1 MTRISTRAGGNPPEH
16 TDPAPVGGLRGPLGT
31 PGDRS
36 HAPQK
41 TRRPARRRRRGATVV
56 EFAVVAP
63 LLFLFIFAM
72 IEFGRMVMVEQI
84 LTNAAREGARR
95 GILEQTTAAEV
106 ETIVSDYLT
115 GSSISGATVTVS
127 PDQLRQVGF
136 GQPVTVSVSVPYS
149 QVSWLPTPRFLGG
162 TNLTA
167 QSVMRGE
174 RPE

>member
-1 MTRISTRAGGNPPEH
+1 MKIFTEAVGNRPENGNWKGA
-16 TDPAPVGGLRGPLGT
+16 DEPAIALGT
-31 PGDRS
+31 PGNPRRTA
-36 HAPQK
+36 HG
-41 TRRPARRRRRGATVV
+41 TRRSARGGRRGATVV

-95 GILEQTTAAEV
+95 GILEQSTATEV

-115 GSSISGATVTVS
+115 ESSISGATVSVS
-127 PDQLRQVGF
+127 PEHFSQVGF
-136 GQPVTVSVSVPYS
+136 GDPVTVTVFVPYS
-149 QVSWLPTPRFLGG
+149 QVSWLPTSRFLGG
-162 TNLTA
+162 TNLSA
-167 QSVMRGE
+167 QSVRRCE

>member
-1 MTRISTRAGGNPPEH
+1 M
-16 TDPAPVGGLRGPLGT
+16 
-31 PGDRS
+31 
-36 HAPQK
+36 
-41 TRRPARRRRRGATVV
+41 V

-95 GILEQTTAAEV
+95 GILEQTTPSEV
-106 ETIVSDYLT
+106 ETLVSDYLT
-115 GSSISGATVTVS
+115 GSSVSGATVSVS
-127 PDQLRQVGF
+127 PASFHQVGF
-136 GQPVTVSVSVPYS
+136 GDPVTVTVSVPYG
-149 QVSWLPTPRFLGG
+149 QVSWLPTPRFLGE

>member
-1 MTRISTRAGGNPPEH
+1 VTRISTRADGNPPEH
-16 TDPAPVGGLRGPLGT
+16 TDPAPVDRRRSPLGT
-31 PGDRS
+31 PGSRS
-36 HAPQK
+36 HAPPK
-41 TRRPARRRRRGATVV
+41 TRRAARRRRRGATVV
-56 EFAVVAP
+56 EFAIVAP

-84 LTNAAREGARR
+84 LTNGAREGARR
-95 GILEQTTAAEV
+95 GILEQSTAAEV
-106 ETIVSDYLT
+106 ETLVSDYLT
-115 GSSISGATVTVS
+115 ESSISGATVTVS
-127 PDQLRQVGF
+127 PGNFHQVGF
-136 GQPVTVSVSVPYS
+136 GDPVTVSVSVPYS

>member
-1 MTRISTRAGGNPPEH
+1 MTRISKTTDGNRPEH
-16 TDPAPVGGLRGPLGT
+16 TDPAPVGRRRSPLGT

-36 HAPQK
+36 HVPRK

-72 IEFGRMVMVEQI
+72 LEFGRMVMVEQI

-95 GILEQTTAAEV
+95 GILEQSTRAEV

-115 GSSISGATVTVS
+115 GSSVCGATVTVS
-127 PDQLRQVGF
+127 PDQLRRVGF
-136 GQPVTVSVSVPYS
+136 GQPVTVTVSVPYS
-149 QVSWLPTPRFLGG
+149 QVSWLPTPWFLGG

>member
-1 MTRISTRAGGNPPEH
+1 MTRISATTDGNPPEH
-16 TDPAPVGGLRGPLGT
+16 KDPAPVGGLRGPLGT

-36 HAPQK
+36 HTPQK

-72 IEFGRMVMVEQI
+72 IEFGRLVMVEQI

-95 GILEQTTAAEV
+95 GILEQSTAAEV

-115 GSSISGATVTVS
+115 ESSIAGATVSVSPGNFHQVGFGDPVTVTVS
-127 PDQLRQVGF
+127 
-136 GQPVTVSVSVPYS
+136 VPYG